1 MGNEVTRKKRKKA
14 LIAAGA
20 CALAVLLLSGLAF
33 LAAPRVIVKDGDLA
47 YFRARIVA
55 LSGNT
60 VLLIRN
66 NRRHDSRK
74 GAFEDRDSAYLPS
87 VRALD
92 SIAQI
97 EVLPDEDGEDL
108 VGGISAARPV
118 HLGNFRIDAAGNEG
132 FLYLRAKE
140 RVPFGSIRFPGWG
153 NGAFEP
159 LKGLRIAGDR
169 IRFIRSVTTPEEMR
183 KTGAQA
189 AFVQE
194 YFGAYRE
201 GGNVIEGHY
210 RVRGRLK
217 SWYAYRA
224 R

>member
-1 MGNEVTRKKRKKA
+1 METEVTRKKRKKA

-20 CALAVLLLSGLAF
+20 CVFALLLLSGLAF
-33 LAAPRVIVKDGDLA
+33 MAAPRVIVKDGDLSH
-47 YFRARIVA
+47 FRARIIA
-55 LSGNT
+55 LSGNA

-66 NRRHDSRK
+66 SRRHDSRK

-108 VGGISAARPV
+108 VGGVSAARPI
-118 HLGNFRIDAAGNEG
+118 HLGNFRINAAGNEG
-132 FLYLRAKE
+132 FLYLRAKDG
-140 RVPFGSIRFPGWG
+140 VPFGSIRFPGWG

-159 LKGLRIAGDR
+159 LKGVWIAEDR
-169 IRFIRSVTTPEEMR
+169 IRFIRSVTTAEEMR

-201 GGNVIEGHY
+201 GGNVIEGNY

-217 SWYAYRA
+217 SWYAFRA